1 MAANIELKA
10 RCADLDAARAAA
22 VSLGAEP
29 QGVERQTDT
38 FFVTSR
44 GRLKL
49 RESDRRG
56 ATLIPYLRPDAR
68 SAKQSDYL
76 VLPLDDPTL
85 AKRLFGHALGIAGV
99 VRKRRELLLL
109 DNVRIHLDRVEGLGT
124 FIEFEAVLS
133 PDTTSEAEHGKLR
146 QLMGSFGIRDEDLQS
161 QAYIDLL
168 LA

>member
-10 RCADLDAARAAA
+10 RCADLDAARAVA
-22 VSLGAEP
+22 VALGAEP
-29 QGVERQTDT
+29 KGLETQTDT
-38 FFVTSR
+38 FFVTHR

-49 RESDRRG
+49 RESDRCG
-56 ATLIPYLRPDAR
+56 AALIPYVRPDAR
-68 SAKQSDYL
+68 EPKQSDYL
-76 VLPLDDPTL
+76 LLAVDDPTL

-109 DNVRIHLDRVEGLGT
+109 GNVRIHLDRVEGLGT

-133 PDTTSEAEHGKLR
+133 SDTTPEAEHGKLR
-146 QLMGSFGIRDEDLQS
+146 QLMHSFGLRDEDLQS
-161 QAYIDLL
+161 RAYLDLL